1 MFEAQ
6 ENNIPRNL
14 TEAGQLSLR
23 YLNYPGKRI
32 LLPAR
37 KAIENGVLSF
47 DGSNFRYGDTLFTP
61 DKQWNMVGPT
71 FFSLDEAFVKAEKG
85 GLYRD
90 QLTSAV
96 REYTELQEAGMD
108 HLYGNFVIFPHREHI
123 VQYPSADLYRFALVA
138 SSSTLLLDPK
148 RIMTWEQVREVFD
161 NMVVPVAGASVGSSI
176 FRTIHMDTRN
186 LNAKI
191 GDPKPVKVTN
201 LNRFIG
207 SYDYVAYPKAL
218 QSLSVY
224 PSGLK
229 NKAISTAEQMHGNNP
244 FVNIY
249 AYFDGLTE
257 FNIGSFVKGNEVEPK
272 ATFVVDEMDDP
283 EMKLMLAETARR
295 HRIRLIRFTDA
306 GSAYQCDIR
315 PFDLDPNAT
324 LAYGSTDEE
333 LYESLRIFQTNPSR
347 DHFFRFADAL
357 IGPYHRLKPGEFRD
371 LVNGLRPK
379 ITGSVEQLGG
389 DATSAAGQAADI
401 VARMALGYKYPER
414 FYFDKRGL
422 IVKKWGKR
430 V

>member
-176 FRTIHMDTRN
+176 FRT
-186 LNAKI
+186 
-191 GDPKPVKVTN
+191 
-201 LNRFIG
+201 
-207 SYDYVAYPKAL
+207 
-218 QSLSVY
+218 
-224 PSGLK
+224 
-229 NKAISTAEQMHGNNP
+229 
-244 FVNIY
+244 
-249 AYFDGLTE
+249 
-257 FNIGSFVKGNEVEPK
+257 
-272 ATFVVDEMDDP
+272 
-283 EMKLMLAETARR
+283 
-295 HRIRLIRFTDA
+295 
-306 GSAYQCDIR
+306 
-315 PFDLDPNAT
+315 
-324 LAYGSTDEE
+324 
-333 LYESLRIFQTNPSR
+333 
-347 DHFFRFADAL
+347 
-357 IGPYHRLKPGEFRD
+357 
-371 LVNGLRPK
+371 
-379 ITGSVEQLGG
+379 
-389 DATSAAGQAADI
+389 
-401 VARMALGYKYPER
+401 
-414 FYFDKRGL
+414 
-422 IVKKWGKR
+422 
-430 V
+430 